1 MPGPLSAEFVMRIS
15 ALVSLT
21 LVLSPCLADDA
32 VSKPVTPAE
41 AAKLIDK
48 KVTVEMAVKSTG
60 KSRGV
65 FFLNSEED
73 YRSESNFTAFIN
85 ATGAKRFHEAKIDDP
100 AAHFKGKTV
109 RVTGTVTL
117 YRDKPE
123 IVVEDPKQVEIV
135 EKPERP

>member
-1 MPGPLSAEFVMRIS
+1 
-15 ALVSLT
+15 
-21 LVLSPCLADDA
+21 LVLSPCLPDDTA
-32 VSKPVTPAE
+32 SKPVTPAE
-41 AAKLIDK
+41 AAKLIGK

-73 YRSESNFTAFIN
+73 YRSAGNFTAFIN
-85 ATGAKRFHEAKIDDP
+85 ATAAKRFREAKIDDP

-109 RVTGTVTL
+109 RVTGTVKL

-135 EKPERP
+135 EKPKQP